1 MPDKQQAWNDLHTL
15 TNDKDTDVRFRA
27 ISALVSAFSQ
37 VQDKQQAWNDLFRL
51 TNDEYSYVRY
61 RAAEALGS
69 AFSQVQ
75 DKQQAWN
82 DLFRLTSDK
91 DIDVRYSAAKA
102 LVSAFSQ
109 VSDKQQAWN
118 DLFRLTNNEDHDVRF
133 RAISALGSVFSQVQ
147 DKQQAWN
154 DLFRLTNDKDSYV
167 RTSSNHSLG
176 RASIFMASQA
186 ETDEDYKKELEKSI
200 EFFETAA
207 KETSYFNP
215 AQFCLPFY
223 HSFYTI
229 IFKEQEAKEEVNKYL
244 EEAKAAIE
252 GSESKKQL
260 FETVQ
265 NLSEAL
271 KEVQNFGSLD
281 LPRTKGE
288 LNFYRK
294 YCDHAAELMTDL
306 GKKSPF
312 ATEVLRKGLPILD
325 RNLKELLEEIQEK
338 ARNTCK
344 ESKGTVTEEIA
355 CAVNREVQKWE
366 ISDPE
371 EMIQNIEDLAYTLKN
386 KVADVPENG
395 YILSKI
401 ELMRNERDLNKQYGI
416 LLFVIAR
423 IPTMKIITEKEL
435 DRKFLKVD
443 LIYDKTV
450 SIENKLDLIQKSLD
464 RGLEKLDMLS
474 TEVDEKEGELIQTF
488 SKNILEL
495 TEKRDK
501 EAIESLLEEV
511 LKKENILI
519 EGIEKST
526 APQEEKEASKSSVLN
541 IRSVINKIKHPIK
554 SFGKDVT
561 KEIVVTY
568 AAEELV
574 KLVFQ
579 LVSISTLGI
588 PIPPQILNFLIS
600 ITKELKN

>member
-1 MPDKQQAWNDLHTL
+1 MVDQEEIHNRCLRNDPKERIYALEQLDIFYSFMPDKQQAWNDLHTL

-27 ISALVSAFSQ
+27 ISALV
-37 VQDKQQAWNDLFRL
+37 
-51 TNDEYSYVRY
+51 
-61 RAAEALGS
+61 S

-223 HSFYTI
+223 RSFYTI

-306 GKKSPF
+306 GKKSPS

>member
-27 ISALVSAFSQ
+27 ISALV
-37 VQDKQQAWNDLFRL
+37 
-51 TNDEYSYVRY
+51 
-61 RAAEALGS
+61 S

-223 HSFYTI
+223 RSFYTI

>member
-1 MPDKQQAWNDLHTL
+1 
-15 TNDKDTDVRFRA
+15 VRFRA
-27 ISALVSAFSQ
+27 ISALV
-37 VQDKQQAWNDLFRL
+37 
-51 TNDEYSYVRY
+51 
-61 RAAEALGS
+61 S

-223 HSFYTI
+223 RSFYTI

-306 GKKSPF
+306 GKKSPS